1 MAGNLT
7 NREILDLLADADP
20 NEVRDVLVRFLRYNA
35 KPHAVPPHCPE
46 CGTNIRAD
54 HILEL
59 DGFFIDPRGEVRYRG
74 RPIALS
80 PKQLI
85 IFHTVAQNAGRFVSA
100 RVLVERCGT
109 ESSVWSK
116 KTLQVQIHYIRE
128 KLETAEA
135 PDPLNTGDQRKGSFG
150 YRWKIEK
157 DRSVASRAALSL
169 SGGVGAAETQS
180 VGSQA
185 PESSQGSSAT
195 ITSSAGLSL
204 SQAASANDAATAK

>member
-74 RPIALS
+74 RTIALS

-85 IFHTVAQNAGRFVSA
+85 IFHTVAQNGGRFVSA

-109 ESSVWSK
+109 DASVWSK

-150 YRWKIEK
+150 YRWQIKRPP
-157 DRSVASRAALSL
+157 DCSDGLPL
-169 SGGVGAAETQS
+169 SGGVGTAEPQS

-195 ITSSAGLSL
+195 ITSSAGSSL
-204 SQAASANDAATAK
+204 SQAARANDAATAK